1 MRKRRTNLNLLL
13 YVGMVALA
21 LISTALPGCKKEQPP
36 PPPVQVNPLPK
47 KTVQGSVSSA
57 KTAQAKPAATATPPA
72 AVNPAKGQPVA
83 APSVPAPAPV
93 KTTAAVTGPT
103 AVKTDMQKQMSSAR
117 IGQPPTAIS
126 LDFTKRRDPFRPYVQ
141 APAAQPSAAG
151 KVAKPVKDLLPIQ
164 SVDTESF
171 KVSGI
176 IAGLRE
182 NSALVIDPKGKGYVV
197 REGMLLGSNDGRIKR
212 ITASTVEVEENYRDD
227 GGKVRKRVVKLAL
240 TRKK

>member
-47 KTVQGSVSSA
+47 KAVQGSVSSA
-57 KTAQAKPAATATPPA
+57 KTAQVKPAATATPPA
-72 AVNPAKGQPVA
+72 AVKPAQSQPVA
-83 APSVPAPAPV
+83 PAVPAPAPV

-141 APAAQPSAAG
+141 APAVQPSAAG
-151 KVAKPVKDLLPIQ
+151 KVAKPARDLLPIQ
-164 SVDTESF
+164 SFDTESF